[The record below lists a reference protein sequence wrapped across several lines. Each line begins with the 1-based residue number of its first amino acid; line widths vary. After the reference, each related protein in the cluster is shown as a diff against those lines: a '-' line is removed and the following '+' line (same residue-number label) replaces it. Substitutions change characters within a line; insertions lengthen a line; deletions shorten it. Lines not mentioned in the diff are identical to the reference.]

1 MDLRSLRAGDS
12 VSKRKTQSAASSSSG
27 SLMRLRKNNTPTPL
41 LTTPHG
47 TPYQLSSQNH
57 VTAESAKLNERTRN
71 MRVYAAKAQGASSAD
86 SVEWKWHIHSTLPLL
101 GDSGARLKLI
111 VIDANSGIKSPEF
124 DVDDWAWSLPRDDG
138 SNGWKREGAI
148 LLPKNIKSPGAVL
161 IRKEP
166 VENGDSARDYI
177 TSFELICATSKHTFP
192 VSSWICSDHGER
204 VFFSGTAYLLK
215 DTPAGMKSERDIDL
229 EALRGTYGSRDDKRK
244 ETDRIYWY
252 QTYNDLSTGAL
263 IRPNLGHTKD
273 LPYPRRIATN
283 RGNVEDREVPPPP
296 GEEIWLPLDDRFGNE
311 KAQEFNAGSQ
321 LGVATAAFTVIAEA
335 ADVKDRA
342 PITLLPS
349 LTIGIIRTIIA
360 KILRLFSPPLD
371 YFEDFEDVIAMYKK
385 ASSSFEALLPTKLY
399 PEVTANPG
407 ATRKVR
413 KASSFR
419 SADGTWDF
427 ELKKKDAVQL
437 DNLTTEERVPIQVGP
452 LYGSATGTPAGRSAF
467 TEDSKPGASGKKERV
482 GSKLWDFLTG
492 NTPSVNNL
500 FNFNIPRVLDS
511 RPNAW
516 HSDEEFGRQ
525 AVAGY
530 NPCVIKAL
538 TELPETFGSA
548 IREEHVIGDLQGD
561 TMKDLVSEAKAGGKP
576 RLYYIDY
583 WDLSA
588 IWALADKDPAK
599 IDVKP
604 TGWLGKLLQFFLGRT
619 DEGQAVQHAGRAILY
634 LKKDAEGNDVG
645 LIPVAIELAHKEQP
659 GPAPSFGH
667 VYSRS
672 QLSADPSTEAVWR
685 LAKMIFKSLDSSFHQ
700 LISHWLRTHCVLE
713 PFYIALRRQISAMHP
728 VYKLMLPHFR
738 YTVNINRNARA
749 SLINAGGVIEK
760 TFSAGP
766 YAMRLS
772 SIVYGKDWNFATE
785 ALPEDL
791 KTRGMVDANGKPWL
805 DYPYATD
812 GLDVWN
818 ALTSYFDKYLRLYY
832 KSDEDVENDAE
843 LKEWWSEVKTVGHGD
858 LMEFGLRPGGEEQL
872 WGFEGNITSVQQLVR
887 VLATI
892 AWLGSGHHAAVN
904 FGQYDYTSFVLNAP
918 SLVRKPMPAPG
929 DKSWEKLTRA
939 PVGEKQEA
947 IIMTYLSDPFTA
959 ATVAATVKLLST
971 HARDEQTLDEMN
983 PHLVDPDACVANQDF
998 IEDMKRLEQT
1008 IEMRNAD
1015 SKNWARFRL
1024 ALGDTARPLPYTLLL
1039 PGSPAGVTMRGV
1051 PYSVSI

>member
-1 MDLRSLRAGDS
+1 MS
-12 VSKRKTQSAASSSSG
+12 V
-27 SLMRLRKNNTPTPL
+27 
-41 LTTPHG
+41 
-47 TPYQLSSQNH
+47 Y
-57 VTAESAKLNERTRN
+57 
-71 MRVYAAKAQGASSAD
+71 AQGASSAD
-86 SVEWKWHIHSTLPLL
+86 SVEWKWHIHSSLPLL
-101 GDSGARLKLI
+101 GDSGTRLKFV
-111 VIDANSGIKSPEF
+111 VIDKNSGINSPEF
-124 DVDDWAWSLPRDDG
+124 DVDGCAWYQPRDDG
-138 SNGWKREGAI
+138 NHGWEREGAI

-166 VENGDSARDYI
+166 TENRASAQDYI
-177 TSFELICATSKHTFP
+177 ACFELICATSKHKFP
-192 VSSWICSDHGER
+192 VSSWICSDHGKR
-204 VFFSGTAYLLK
+204 VFFSGTAYLPK
-215 DTPAGMKSERDIDL
+215 DTPTGMVEERKDDL
-229 EALRGTYGSRDDKRK
+229 NTLRGTHASRDDKRK

-252 QTYNDLSTGAL
+252 QTYNDLGTSDL
-263 IRPNLGHTKD
+263 SRPNLGNNKD

-283 RGNVEDREVPPPP
+283 RGNEGDGREKAPSA
-296 GEEIWLPLDDRFGNE
+296 GEEIWLPLDDRFGAE
-311 KAQEFNAGSQ
+311 KNHEFNAGTV
-321 LGVATAAFTVIAEA
+321 LGVVTAALTVIAEA
-335 ADVKDRA
+335 ANIKHRA
-342 PITLLPS
+342 PITVLPS
-349 LTIGIIRTIIA
+349 ITIGIIRTIFA
-360 KILRLFSPPLD
+360 KGLHCFTPPLD
-371 YFEDFEDVIAMYKK
+371 YFEDFEDAIAMYKK
-385 ASSSFEALLPTKLY
+385 ASTSVEVMLPTNIH
-399 PEVTANPG
+399 PQGTANPG
-407 ATRKVR
+407 PARKLR

-419 SADGTWDF
+419 LADGTWDF
-427 ELKKKDAVQL
+427 ELKKKDAAQL
-437 DNLTTEERVPIQVGP
+437 DNLTTEQRVPVQLGYVGP
-452 LYGSATGTPAGRSAF
+452 LYGSATGTPAGHSVF
-467 TEDSKPGASGKKERV
+467 IKDSKPGASGKKERL
-482 GSKLWDFLTG
+482 GSKLWAFLNG

-561 TMKDLVSEAKAGGKP
+561 AMKDLVSEAKAGRKP

-588 IWALADKDPAK
+588 IWALAESDPAK
-599 IDVKP
+599 IVVKP
-604 TGWLGKLLQFFLGRT
+604 KGFLGKLQNCILGRT

-634 LKKDAEGNDVG
+634 LKNSVTLTSNQQNFSRSEISRDAEGNDVG
-645 LIPVAIELAHKEQP
+645 LIPVAIELAHPKTHKGED
-659 GPAPSFGH
+659 GLAPSAGH

-672 QLSADPSTEAVWR
+672 QLSADRSTWAVWQ

-738 YTVNINRNARA
+738 YTLNINRNARG
-749 SLINAGGVIEK
+749 SLVNAGGLIEK
-760 TFSAGP
+760 SFSAGA
-766 YAMRLS
+766 YAMSLS

-832 KSDEDVENDAE
+832 KCDEDVEKDAE
-843 LKEWWSEVKTVGHGD
+843 LKEWWSEVKTLGHGD
-858 LMEFGLRPGGEEQL
+858 LMKFGLRPGGEKQL
-872 WGFEGNITSVQQLVR
+872 WGFAGDITSVQQLVR

-929 DKSWEKLTRA
+929 DKSWEKLKRA
-939 PVGEKQEA
+939 SLGKKQEA

-983 PHLVDPDACVANQDF
+983 PHLVDPAACEANQDF

-1024 ALGDTARPLPYTLLL
+1024 AKDDTARPLPYTLLL